1 MTKKYATKKAMAA
14 ALGIA
19 RDTLDRYLGLPGA
32 PKETKQGWD
41 LAAVSKFISA
51 KSKTSATSA
60 KSNPEMAALKIRE
73 LQLKCD
79 RLSHKLE
86 TERGLH
92 IAKAVVGPALRN
104 ATVHFR
110 AEFQRAEQ
118 ELPARLVNK
127 TELEI
132 GKELRSRHDKI
143 FATFE
148 SNTRQWME
156 TPA

>member
-32 PKETKQGWD
+32 PKETKHGWD

-51 KSKTSATSA
+51 KSKTSATA
-60 KSNPEMAALKIRE
+60 KTNPEMAALKIRE
-73 LQLKCD
+73 LQLRCD
-79 RLSHKLE
+79 RLAHKLD

-92 IAKAVVGPALRN
+92 IAKSTVGPALRN

-110 AEFQRAEQ
+110 AEFGRAEQ

-132 GKELRSRHDKI
+132 GREIRSRFDKI

-148 SNTRQWME
+148 SNTRQWM
-156 TPA
+156 TSPA